1 MSLPIVAVVG
11 RPNVGKSTFVNR
23 IARTTDAIVHESRG
37 VTRDRSYHHADWN
50 GVEFTLIDTG
60 GIEMSADD
68 RFQQSIKDQAMIA
81 ADEADAIVFMVDGH
95 GDVTADDEKVARL
108 LKRTGTPVFLVVN
121 KMDNPDDES
130 AIWNY
135 MSLGLGEPRALS
147 SLHGHGTGDLLDEI
161 VEVLPD
167 ATPDIDDDAINVA
180 IIGRPNAGKSSL
192 LNRMLGENRSIVS
205 DVAGTTRDSID
216 AMVTHDNKR
225 YRLVDTAGIR
235 KKSGIVED
243 IEYYGYLRSVRAIER
258 ADVAILV
265 IDGSLGLTDQDQKVA
280 GIAREKGVGLLIC
293 LNKWD
298 IVDDKQRREEILERL
313 GDRLMF
319 IGYAPIQP
327 ISALTGRSVGR
338 IWEMIDSVDAAHSI
352 RISTSKLNNFLGQI
366 RDFGF
371 TVTKGKK
378 RLKINYVTQTATCPP
393 TFTFFA
399 NHPEIIDDNFE
410 RFLENRMRD
419 TFDFTGTPIRF
430 VFRRKA

>member
-50 GVEFTLIDTG
+50 GVEFMLIDTG

-68 RFQQSIKDQAMIA
+68 RFQESIKDQAMIA
-81 ADEADAIVFMVDGH
+81 TDEADAIVFMVDGH
-95 GDVTADDEKVARL
+95 GDVTTDDEKVAKL

-121 KMDNPDDES
+121 KMDNPDDEA

-161 VEVLPD
+161 VAVLPK
-167 ATPDIDDDAINVA
+167 TTSEVEDDAINVA

-192 LNRMLGENRSIVS
+192 LNRMIGQNRSIVS

-216 AMVTHDNKR
+216 AMVTHNGKQ

-298 IVDDKQRREEILERL
+298 IVDDKERREEILERL

-338 IWEMIDSVDAAHSI
+338 IWEMIDSVNAAHSMH
-352 RISTSKLNNFLGQI
+352 ISTSKLNYFLGQI

-371 TVTKGKK
+371 SVIKGKK
-378 RLKINYVTQTATCPP
+378 RLKINYVTQTGTCPP

>member
-23 IARTTDAIVHESRG
+23 IARTSEAIVHESRG
-37 VTRDRSYHHADWN
+37 VTRDRSYHKADWN

-60 GIEMSADD
+60 GIEMAGDD
-68 RFQQSIKDQAMIA
+68 RFQESIRDQALIA
-81 ADEADAIVFMVDGH
+81 ADEADAIVFMVDGRS
-95 GDVTADDEKVARL
+95 DVTADDEKVARL

-121 KMDNPDDES
+121 KMDNPDDET

-135 MSLGLGEPRALS
+135 MSLGLGEPTALS
-147 SLHGHGTGDLLDEI
+147 SLHGHGTGDLLDRI
-161 VEVLPD
+161 VEVLPE
-167 ATPDIDDDAINVA
+167 ATPDEDDDAVNVA

-192 LNRMLGENRSIVS
+192 LNRMLGADRSIVS
-205 DVAGTTRDSID
+205 DVAGTTRDAID
-216 AMVTHDNKR
+216 AMVEHEGRR

-298 IVDDKQRREEILERL
+298 IVDDKERREEILERL

-319 IGYAPIQP
+319 VGYAPIQP
-327 ISALTGRSVGR
+327 ISALTGRSVNR
-338 IWEMIDSVDAAHSI
+338 IWGMIDSVAEAHAMH
-352 RISTSKLNNFLGQI
+352 ISTSKLNNFLGEI

-371 TVTKGKK
+371 TIVKGKK
-378 RLKINYVTQTATCPP
+378 RLKINYVTQTGDCPP
-393 TFTFFA
+393 TFAFFC
-399 NHPEIIDDNFE
+399 NHPEIVDDNFE
-410 RFLENRMRD
+410 RFLENRMREK
-419 TFDFTGTPIRF
+419 FDFTGTPIRF
-430 VFRRKA
+430 VFRRKG